1 MLDAVAP
8 LLVEDIALAH
18 CAFCASYFACCQ
30 STPLQQGPKKRE
42 SEKRKKKKK
51 KKRKGKRE
59 KKGIVPK
66 EIIQNGS
73 VSVPLPYP

>member
-42 SEKRKKKKK
+42 SEKRKKEKKERK
-51 KKRKGKRE
+51 KG